1 MIEELTRACVHC
13 GFCLPTCPTY
23 LLWNEEMDSPRGRI
37 QLMEKTAQGTLA
49 LSPTVTEHF
58 DRCLGCMACVTSC
71 PSGVRYDLL
80 IEETRAT
87 VEERQKRPRAERLQR
102 RLLFATLPHPRRM
115 RWALRLAPV
124 GRRLPTPAWARP
136 MLDLAP
142 RWRSSEQ
149 PAPVTPCVESTQAPR
164 RVGLL
169 TGCVQSVVFGEVNA
183 ATARTLAAAGHEV
196 VAPSQGCCG
205 ALSAHAGRAD
215 ESARFTDRLR
225 RSFDGLDT
233 IVVNASGCGSHLKEK
248 GLPALD
254 VTEALR
260 DAELPELHPLEL
272 SVAYQDSCHLRHA
285 QRLPAA
291 WMPVLGADPG
301 PPRRPARRAG
311 HLLRLGRDLQRHAA
325 GGRPRPGRPEGRP
338 CPGDRVGRVR
348 ERQSR
353 LPRPGRAGARQG
365 RPAASGLP
373 PGGAPR
379 RVDPRSSARRS
390 CSRAHGAEPPQTRR
404 RLGGSRSSRRSSL
417 VSKRSRRRSIAS
429 SERAIQNVWKPITAV
444 SVPMIVAA
452 CAHSTT
458 ASCPLGRCVS
468 RWPLRT
474 RRLPPGAARRAGRP
488 PRARGRVGSR

>member
-23 LLWNEEMDSPRGRI
+23 VLWNEEMDSPRGRI
-37 QLMEKTAQGTLA
+37 QLMEKTAQGTLT

-87 VEERQKRPRAERLQR
+87 VEDRHERPRTERLQR
-102 RLLFATLPHPRRM
+102 RLLFATLPYPRRM
-115 RWALRLAPV
+115 RWALRLAPL

-149 PAPVTPCVESTQAPR
+149 PPPLTPRAESPGAR
-164 RVGLL
+164 GRVGLL

-196 VAPSQGCCG
+196 VAPPQGCCG

-225 RSFDGLDT
+225 RSFEGLDT

-272 SVAYQDSCHLRHA
+272 TVAYQDSCHLRHA

-291 WMPVLGADPG
+291 WMPLLERIPG
-301 PPRRPARRAG
+301 LRVVQPAEQDICCGSAG
-311 HLLRLGRDLQRHAA
+311 IYNVTQPDAARDL
-325 GGRPRPGRPEGRP
+325 
-338 CPGDRVGRVR
+338 GDRKAAHVLATAPDAYASANPGCLV
-348 ERQSR
+348 QVAQA
-353 LPRPGRAGARQG
+353 LGRAGRSLPSLHPVELLDASIRG
-365 RPAASGLP
+365 TSAADIL
-373 PGGAPR
+373 AN
-379 RVDPRSSARRS
+379 ARR
-390 CSRAHGAEPPQTRR
+390 
-404 RLGGSRSSRRSSL
+404 
-417 VSKRSRRRSIAS
+417 
-429 SERAIQNVWKPITAV
+429 
-444 SVPMIVAA
+444 
-452 CAHSTT
+452 
-458 ASCPLGRCVS
+458 
-468 RWPLRT
+468 
-474 RRLPPGAARRAGRP
+474 
-488 PRARGRVGSR
+488 

>member
-87 VEERQKRPRAERLQR
+87 VEDERKRPRAERLQR
-102 RLLFATLPHPRRM
+102 RLLFATLPYPRRM
-115 RWALRLAPV
+115 RWALRLTPV

-136 MLDLAP
+136 MLELAP

-149 PAPVTPCVESTQAPR
+149 PARVTPGVESTRAPR

-183 ATARTLAAAGHEV
+183 ATARALAAAGHEV
-196 VAPSQGCCG
+196 VAPPQGCCG

-260 DAELPELHPLEL
+260 DGELPELHPLEL
-272 SVAYQDSCHLRHA
+272 TVAYQDSCHLRHA

-291 WMPVLGADPG
+291 WMPVLERIPG
-301 PPRRPARRAG
+301 LRVVQPVEQDICCGSAG
-311 HLLRLGRDLQRHAA
+311 IYNVTQPDAARDL
-325 GGRPRPGRPEGRP
+325 
-338 CPGDRVGRVR
+338 GDRKAAHVLAT
-348 ERQSR
+348 EPDAYASAN
-353 LPRPGRAGARQG
+353 PGCLVQVAQA
-365 RPAASGLP
+365 
-373 PGGAPR
+373 
-379 RVDPRSSARRS
+379 
-390 CSRAHGAEPPQTRR
+390 
-404 RLGGSRSSRRSSL
+404 LG
-417 VSKRSRRRSIAS
+417 
-429 SERAIQNVWKPITAV
+429 
-444 SVPMIVAA
+444 
-452 CAHSTT
+452 
-458 ASCPLGRCVS
+458 
-468 RWPLRT
+468 
-474 RRLPPGAARRAGRP
+474 RAGRP
-488 PRARGRVGSR
+488 LPALHPVELLDASMRGVGAAELLAAARR

>member
-23 LLWNEEMDSPRGRI
+23 VLWSEEMDSPRGRI

-149 PAPVTPCVESTQAPR
+149 PAPVTPCVEPTRAPR

-169 TGCVQSVVFGEVNA
+169 TGRVQSVVFGEVNA

-196 VAPSQGCCG
+196 VAPPQGCCG

-254 VTEALR
+254 VTEALH

-272 SVAYQDSCHLRHA
+272 TVAYQDSCHLRHA

-291 WMPVLGADPG
+291 WMPVLERIPG
-301 PPRRPARRAG
+301 LRVVQPAEQDICCGSAG
-311 HLLRLGRDLQRHAA
+311 IYNVTQPDAARDL
-325 GGRPRPGRPEGRP
+325 
-338 CPGDRVGRVR
+338 GDRKAAHVLAT
-348 ERQSR
+348 EPDAYASAN
-353 LPRPGRAGARQG
+353 PGCLVQVAQA
-365 RPAASGLP
+365 
-373 PGGAPR
+373 
-379 RVDPRSSARRS
+379 
-390 CSRAHGAEPPQTRR
+390 
-404 RLGGSRSSRRSSL
+404 LG
-417 VSKRSRRRSIAS
+417 
-429 SERAIQNVWKPITAV
+429 
-444 SVPMIVAA
+444 
-452 CAHSTT
+452 
-458 ASCPLGRCVS
+458 
-468 RWPLRT
+468 
-474 RRLPPGAARRAGRP
+474 RAGRP
-488 PRARGRVGSR
+488 LPAFHPVELLDASIRGVGAAELLAGARR

>member
-37 QLMEKTAQGTLA
+37 QLMEKTAQGTLT

-87 VEERQKRPRAERLQR
+87 VEERQRRPRAERLQR

-149 PAPVTPCVESTQAPR
+149 PAPVTPCAESTRAPR

-196 VAPSQGCCG
+196 VAPPQGCCG
-205 ALSAHAGRAD
+205 ALSAHAGRAN

-260 DAELPELHPLEL
+260 DVELPELQPLEL

-291 WMPVLGADPG
+291 WMPVLERIPG
-301 PPRRPARRAG
+301 LRVVQPAEQDICCGSAG
-311 HLLRLGRDLQRHAA
+311 IYNVTQPEAARDL
-325 GGRPRPGRPEGRP
+325 
-338 CPGDRVGRVR
+338 GDRKAAHVLAT
-348 ERQSR
+348 EPDAYASAN
-353 LPRPGRAGARQG
+353 PGCLVQVAQA
-365 RPAASGLP
+365 
-373 PGGAPR
+373 
-379 RVDPRSSARRS
+379 
-390 CSRAHGAEPPQTRR
+390 
-404 RLGGSRSSRRSSL
+404 LG
-417 VSKRSRRRSIAS
+417 
-429 SERAIQNVWKPITAV
+429 
-444 SVPMIVAA
+444 
-452 CAHSTT
+452 
-458 ASCPLGRCVS
+458 
-468 RWPLRT
+468 
-474 RRLPPGAARRAGRP
+474 RAGRP
-488 PRARGRVGSR
+488 LPAFHPVELLDASIRGVGAAELLAGARR

>member
-1 MIEELTRACVHC
+1 VIEELTRACVHC

-87 VEERQKRPRAERLQR
+87 VEDEQKRPRAERLQR
-102 RLLFATLPHPRRM
+102 RLLFATLPYPRRM
-115 RWALRLAPV
+115 RWALRLTPV

-136 MLDLAP
+136 MLELAP

-149 PAPVTPCVESTQAPR
+149 PARVTPGVESTRAPR

-183 ATARTLAAAGHEV
+183 ATARALAAAGHEV
-196 VAPSQGCCG
+196 VAPPQGCCG

-254 VTEALR
+254 VTEALH
-260 DAELPELHPLEL
+260 DGELPELHPLEL
-272 SVAYQDSCHLRHA
+272 TVAYQDSCHLRHA

-291 WMPVLGADPG
+291 WMPVLERIPG
-301 PPRRPARRAG
+301 LRVVQPVEQDICCGSAG
-311 HLLRLGRDLQRHAA
+311 IYNVTQPDAARDL
-325 GGRPRPGRPEGRP
+325 
-338 CPGDRVGRVR
+338 GDRKAAHVLAT
-348 ERQSR
+348 EPDAYASAN
-353 LPRPGRAGARQG
+353 PGCLVQVAQA
-365 RPAASGLP
+365 
-373 PGGAPR
+373 
-379 RVDPRSSARRS
+379 
-390 CSRAHGAEPPQTRR
+390 
-404 RLGGSRSSRRSSL
+404 LG
-417 VSKRSRRRSIAS
+417 
-429 SERAIQNVWKPITAV
+429 
-444 SVPMIVAA
+444 
-452 CAHSTT
+452 
-458 ASCPLGRCVS
+458 
-468 RWPLRT
+468 
-474 RRLPPGAARRAGRP
+474 RAGRP
-488 PRARGRVGSR
+488 LPALHPVELLDASMRGVGAAELLAGARR